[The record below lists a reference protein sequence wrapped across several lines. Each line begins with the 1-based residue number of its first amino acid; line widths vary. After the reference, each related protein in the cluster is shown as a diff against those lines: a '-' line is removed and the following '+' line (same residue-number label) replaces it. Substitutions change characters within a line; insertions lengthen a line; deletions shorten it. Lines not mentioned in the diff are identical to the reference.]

1 MKLRPLTPEKS
12 ISVEVFLWHIRVLLA
27 YDSLVTQPVYAVMDT
42 VSDIMEMQVDQIL
55 QACCQNGYKDG

>member
-1 MKLRPLTPEKS
+1 MKLCPLTPEKS

-42 VSDIMEMQVDQIL
+42 VPDMERQVDQIL
-55 QACCQNGYKDG
+55 QACCQNG